1 MSNRNGRFGPYGG
14 QYIPETLMNAVI
26 ELERAYNHYKGDP
39 AFNEELTKL
48 FNEYAGKEVRYE
60 IISYNKEVSFDR
72 QYADLLK
79 LLHVEKINIE
89 D

>member
-1 MSNRNGRFGPYGG
+1 MAILKSDDHKD
-14 QYIPETLMNAVI
+14 
-26 ELERAYNHYKGDP
+26 ELSS
-39 AFNEELTKL
+39 L

-79 LLHVEKINIE
+79 ILHVEKINIE

>member
-1 MSNRNGRFGPYGG
+1 MTRRALAPRASAALKSTRMLPDAFLA
-14 QYIPETLMNAVI
+14 EALKSDDHKD
-26 ELERAYNHYKGDP
+26 ELSS
-39 AFNEELTKL
+39 L

-79 LLHVEKINIE
+79 ILHVEKINIE